1 MKTTT
6 QMNKTQTLEFL
17 KDLLANAQF
26 KSKAEQER
34 VLAIIDEN
42 FAPKAGGGQV
52 QNPSY
57 YDEELQSQMYYCRY
71 LAQYCTEDEMVM
83 SNGKSKGYSKAA
95 ISRWTKAGKE
105 AKQLQE
111 KVLKILLECE
121 QTKSKA
127 NKLLEENE
135 GIENIE
141 ISTLLELA
149 NQLSK
154 EGTNLNAQAE
164 ELLIKRNKPEF
175 YEDLRN

>member
-6 QMNKTQTLEFL
+6 QMNKTQAYEFL
-17 KDLLANAQF
+17 TTLLSDAQF

-111 KVLKILLECE
+111 KALKYLLEG
-121 QTKSKA
+121 K
-127 NKLLEENE
+127 
-135 GIENIE
+135 
-141 ISTLLELA
+141 TL
-149 NQLSK
+149 
-154 EGTNLNAQAE
+154 EGTELNAKAE
-164 ELLIKRNKPEF
+164 ELLLNRNKPEF
-175 YEDLRN
+175 YEDLRNN

>member
-6 QMNKTQTLEFL
+6 QMNKTQAYEFL
-17 KDLLANAQF
+17 KDLLSDAQF

-42 FAPKAGGGQV
+42 FAPKVGGGQV

-57 YDEELQSQMYYCRY
+57 YDEDLQSQMHYCRY

-83 SNGKSKGYSKAA
+83 SNGKSKGYSKVA

-111 KVLKILLECE
+111 KALKCLLEGKTLE
-121 QTKSKA
+121 GTELNTKS
-127 NKLLEENE
+127 
-135 GIENIE
+135 
-141 ISTLLELA
+141 
-149 NQLSK
+149 
-154 EGTNLNAQAE
+154 E
-164 ELLIKRNKPEF
+164 ELLIKRNTPEF
-175 YEDLRN
+175 YVDLRNN

>member
-6 QMNKTQTLEFL
+6 QMNKTQAYELL
-17 KDLLANAQF
+17 KDLLTNAQF

-57 YDEELQSQMYYCRY
+57 YDEDLQSQMHYCRY
-71 LAQYCTEDEMVM
+71 LAQYCTQDEMVM
-83 SNGKSKGYSKAA
+83 SNGKSKGYSKSA
-95 ISRWTKAGKE
+95 IARWTKAGKE

-111 KVLKILLECE
+111 QALKLLLEGKTV
-121 QTKSKA
+121 Q
-127 NKLLEENE
+127 
-135 GIENIE
+135 
-141 ISTLLELA
+141 
-149 NQLSK
+149 
-154 EGTNLNAQAE
+154 GTDLNAQAE

-175 YEDLRN
+175 YVDLRNN